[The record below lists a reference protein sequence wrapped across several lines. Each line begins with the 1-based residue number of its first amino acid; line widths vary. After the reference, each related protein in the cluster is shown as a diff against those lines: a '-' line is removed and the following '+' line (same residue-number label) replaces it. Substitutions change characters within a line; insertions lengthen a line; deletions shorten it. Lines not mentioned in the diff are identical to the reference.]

1 VCRLAVT
8 LAHLPAIAFQGLLDE
23 LHAADH
29 NTASL
34 PVIEHRQHGP
44 RRQQPRLASHPTH

>member
-1 VCRLAVT
+1 VCRLAVA
-8 LAHLPAIAFQGLLDE
+8 LARLPAIAFQVRLDE

-29 NTASL
+29 STASL

-44 RRQQPRLASHPTH
+44 SRRQPGALLQPMP